1 MSASLVFNLVPIG
14 SVVSWSDGTPRPPER
29 HKKKLGAWKTRNS
42 SGRLIRKQAS
52 QTRGTYT
59 APACFT
65 IHEGDYG
72 SNGTVVLKVFRTFDV
87 GASTLSFA
95 VVERPAIGSVRI
107 FDRPGEGAE
116 LVHLAADR
124 QAAEEWLLRHRHPQA
139 VLEEVPRTQESPSAD
154 QAAA

>member
-1 MSASLVFNLVPIG
+1 MSASLVFKFIPIG

-65 IHEGDYG
+65 IRDYR

-87 GASTLSFA
+87 DASNLSFA

-124 QAAEEWLLRHRHPQA
+124 PAAEEWLLRHRHPQA
-139 VLEEVPRTQESPSAD
+139 VLEEVASTQESPSAD